1 MKKFSEAIIGHRK
14 SILLITVIVCVI
26 SVFLMQLVTV
36 NYDLA
41 SYLPPESP
49 STKAMN
55 AIETILPNLQVYLP
69 GVSFGESVQE
79 KNKLLGID
87 GISSVIWLD
96 DAIDLRAQPVE
107 MLDSDIVSSFY
118 RDGPLYQVTIAQE
131 EQSSTVLSVRAMFPD
146 ALLKGEASDQ
156 ADMVNETLKQV
167 ASIILYV
174 VPLCLVIL
182 FITTRHW
189 ADPVLFLIVIGVAV
203 LLNEGT
209 NVFRSSVS
217 FVTQASSAV
226 LQLAVSIDYA
236 VFLLHRFSE
245 FKDEG
250 IPTPEAMK
258 MAIEHS
264 ASAIISSALTTIA
277 GFLAL
282 MLMDFGIGP
291 DMGIVLAKGVILS
304 YISVM
309 VILPAVAVVFSKWID
324 KTAHRSFMP
333 SFKRTGKTIM
343 RRGAPIAIILILLL
357 PLAFMAQHRN
367 SFIYGSGG
375 MHSADSRA
383 DLDQKAIEDKFGQN
397 LSMILLVPRGDRSR
411 EAQLSQALMEI
422 PEVVNVFSY
431 PGTVGVQIPS
441 QILPSQVQDQFREGE
456 YAKMIL
462 TVNSADESP
471 EAFELVNTLRNTA
484 SRFFPEKSHLLG
496 ESAVNLDLKNTI
508 THDNLRVL
516 LAGMLA
522 IGIIL
527 LINFKSVALPLILL
541 FVIEGSIWLNMGIPY
556 FSGVSMNYIG
566 YQIVSA
572 VQLGATI
579 DYGILLSQRYL
590 EGRRTLEKREAAA
603 FAFTASAGSI
613 LTSASILT
621 LAGYALGIVLRENGI
636 ISQMGLIIGRGAAIS
651 GFMVLFVL
659 PQMLSWFD
667 KLIQKTTIRKRGNT
681 P

>member
-1 MKKFSEAIIGHRK
+1 MKHFSEAIIRHRK
-14 SILLITVIVCVI
+14 SILIITVLACVL

-41 SYLPPESP
+41 SYLPQEVP
-49 STKAMN
+49 SSKAMN
-55 AIETILPNLQVYLP
+55 AIQTVLPNLQIYLP
-69 GVSFGESVQE
+69 GLSPQQAIQE
-79 KNKLLGID
+79 KKLLMEIE
-87 GISSVIWLD
+87 GISDVLWLD
-96 DAIDLRAQPVE
+96 DAADLRAQPFEV
-107 MLDSDIVSSFY
+107 LDGDMVSSFY
-118 RDGPLYQVTIAQE
+118 QDGPLYQVTVEQE
-131 EQSSTVLSVRAMFPD
+131 AQSSTVLKIRDSYPN

-182 FITTRHW
+182 FLATRHW
-189 ADPVLFLIVIGVAV
+189 AEPLLFLIVIGVAV
-203 LLNEGT
+203 LVNEGT

-245 FKDEG
+245 FRDEG
-250 IPTPEAMK
+250 LPTPEAMRK
-258 MAIEHS
+258 AIEHS
-264 ASAIISSALTTIA
+264 ASAIFSSAMTTIA

-309 VILPAVAVVFSKWID
+309 VVLPAVTVVFSKWID

-333 SFKRTGKTIM
+333 SFKRAGKAVI
-343 RRGAPIAIILILLL
+343 RRGAPIAIILLLLL
-357 PLAFMAQHRN
+357 PLAFIAQQRN
-367 SFIYGSGG
+367 TFIYGSGG
-375 MHSADSRA
+375 MHSEDSRA
-383 DLDQKAIEDKFGQN
+383 NLDQKAIENKFGQN
-397 LSMILLVPRGDRSR
+397 MSMILLVPRGDRSR
-411 EAQLSQALMEI
+411 EAQLSQALNSI
-422 PEVVNVFSY
+422 PNVVNVLSY
-431 PGTVGVQIPS
+431 PQTVGIEIPS
-441 QILPSQVQDQFREGE
+441 QILPEEAQEQFREGQ
-456 YAKMIL
+456 YARMIL
-462 TVNSADESP
+462 TVNTADESP
-471 EAFELVNTLRNTA
+471 EAFELVNTLRTTA
-484 SRFFPEKSHLLG
+484 SQFYPDETHLLG
-496 ESAVNLDLKNTI
+496 ESAVNFDLKNTI

-556 FSGVSMNYIG
+556 FSGDSMNYIG
-566 YQIVSA
+566 YQIVSS

-590 EGRRTLEKREAAA
+590 EGRRTLPKREAAA

-621 LAGYALGIVLRENGI
+621 IAGYALGIVLHENGI

-667 KLIQKTTIRKRGNT
+667 KVIQKTTIRKRGNT